1 MKALSIGKQGA
12 QAEDQ
17 QESLEKEGRR
27 KQSLLTSELDFNEDE
42 ALEMLNNYHNENLK
56 MM

>member
-1 MKALSIGKQGA
+1 MKSLSISKQGA

-17 QESLEKEGRR
+17 QESLEKQGRR
-27 KQSLLTSELDFNEDE
+27 KQSLLTSEADFNEDE